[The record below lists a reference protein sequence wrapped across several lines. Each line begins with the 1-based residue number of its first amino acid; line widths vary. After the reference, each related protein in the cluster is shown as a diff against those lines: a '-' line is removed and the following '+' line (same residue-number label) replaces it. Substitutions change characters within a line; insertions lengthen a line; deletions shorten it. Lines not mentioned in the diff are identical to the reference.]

1 MGYDFVKL
9 DISDEIA
16 TITMCDPKT
25 LNAASLAMV
34 LEMTDALLR
43 AEQEARAV
51 IITGEGRGFC
61 SGANLGGDL
70 RPDDP
75 GYDAGACLVTHY
87 NPLMMTIRD
96 LRVPIVTSV
105 NGIAAGVGCS
115 IALAGDI
122 IVAAESAKFL
132 QAFQG
137 IGLVPD
143 GGSSFLLVHSAGRA
157 RAMELML
164 LGEKLPAA
172 TALEW
177 GMINRVVPDAELGD
191 TSRAFAKRLAS
202 GPTFAYERIR
212 RLGWEACETTFEG
225 SLRQERRFQ
234 REAGR
239 TEDHRG
245 AIAAFLAKTAAI
257 FSGK

>member
-1 MGYDFVKL
+1 MSYTSITL
-9 DISDEIA
+9 AISDDIA
-16 TITMCDPKT
+16 TLTMNDPRT
-25 LNAASLAMV
+25 LNAASFAMA
-34 LEMTDALLR
+34 LELRDALLR
-43 AEQEARAV
+43 AEKEARAV

-70 RPDDP
+70 RPDDAD
-75 GYDAGACLVTHY
+75 YDAGACLDTHY

-96 LRVPIVTSV
+96 LRIPVVTAV
-105 NGIAAGVGCS
+105 NGVAAGIGAA
-115 IALAGDI
+115 IGLAGDI
-122 IVAAESAKFL
+122 IIAAEGAYFL
-132 QAFQG
+132 QAFQR

-143 GGSSFLLVHSAGRA
+143 GGSSFLLVHSAGRP
-157 RAMELML
+157 RAMEMML

-177 GMINRVVPDAELGD
+177 GMINRVVPDAALAQTARD
-191 TSRAFAKRLAS
+191 FAARLAA

-212 RLGWEACETTFEG
+212 RLGWEACETSFEG

-245 AIAAFLAKTAAI
+245 AIAAFLAKTVAL